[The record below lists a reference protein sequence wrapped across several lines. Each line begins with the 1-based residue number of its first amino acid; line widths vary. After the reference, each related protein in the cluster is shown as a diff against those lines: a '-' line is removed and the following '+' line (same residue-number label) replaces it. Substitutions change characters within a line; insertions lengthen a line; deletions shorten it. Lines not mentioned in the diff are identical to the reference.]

1 MVVTPEDIGVIV
13 THPGTETETVTVI
26 ATETTMTT
34 KEIQSPKTRPPFC
47 HRYPPAFL
55 YPLGL
60 LHWIASVRHSAR
72 WIQLS

>member
-1 MVVTPEDIGVIV
+1 MAVTQEGIGVNV

-26 ATETTMTT
+26 ATIMTT
-34 KEIQSPKTRPPFC
+34 IEIQSLKTRPPFC
-47 HRYPPAFL
+47 RRYPEAFL
-55 YPLGL
+55 YLLGL